1 MHVGVVGAGIMGRL
15 MAWELARSGHN
26 VSLFDQD
33 IIQKHSDNGLS
44 AAYTAAGM
52 ISPLSEADSA
62 EPEIIAL
69 GLKGLKLWPDLVQQL
84 AADVDF
90 RQKGSLIVAHPYDR
104 AELINF
110 RHHVSRH
117 LTQHP
122 GLGKYF
128 LNVDPAGLKSL
139 EVDLSERFNEATY
152 IPTEAWLSPQKLLFV
167 LADQLQQMGVIF
179 HERTP
184 IISLSPYIVK
194 TLDNRYNFDCVIDC
208 RGLGAKPD
216 LKQLRGVRGE
226 VVLLHAPDVNIQHLV
241 RLMHPRYRIYIV
253 PRANHHYVIGATQ
266 IESDSMRPIS
276 VRSTLELLSAA
287 YSVHPGF
294 GEANIVHAR
303 VNCRPA
309 LPNNLPKIENQP
321 GLMRINGL
329 FRHGILLAPALA
341 HEAMHQLHHQSASRF
356 AQQPGIVQLDEA
368 LLSIG

>member
-1 MHVGVVGAGIMGRL
+1 VQVGIVGAGIMGRL
-15 MAWELARSGHN
+15 MAWELAKSGHN

-33 IIQKHSDNGLS
+33 IIQKRSDNGQS

-69 GLKGLKLWPDLVQQL
+69 GLKGLNLWPELVQQL
-84 AADVDF
+84 ATDIDF
-90 RQKGSLIVAHPYDR
+90 RQNGSLVIAHPHDR
-104 AELINF
+104 ADLINF

-122 GLGKYF
+122 GLRKYF
-128 LNVDPAGLKSL
+128 LNIDQTGLRSL

-152 IPTEAWLSPQKLLFV
+152 IPTEAWLSPQKLLCA
-167 LADQLQQMGVIF
+167 LADQLLQMGAMLY
-179 HERTP
+179 ERTP
-184 IISLSPYIVK
+184 IISLAPYAVK
-194 TLDNRYNFDCVIDC
+194 TIDKHYDFDCVIDC

-216 LKQLRGVRGE
+216 IKQLRGVRGE
-226 VVLLHAPDVNIQHLV
+226 LVLLHAPDVNIQHLV

-253 PRANHHYVIGATQ
+253 PRAKHHYVIGATQ
-266 IESDSMRPIS
+266 IESDSMQPIS
-276 VRSTLELLSAA
+276 VRSSLELLSAA

-294 GEANIVHAR
+294 GEASIVHAR

-341 HEAMHQLHHQSASRF
+341 HEAIHQLHHQSASPF
-356 AQQPGIVQLDEA
+356 ATQPGIAQLDEA
-368 LLSIG
+368 LFSLG